1 MSYKAGT
8 VTTVANNATITG
20 TNTQWAN
27 TLYNVVKGQIIVIT
41 QGTNTDIYTIEEVKS
56 NTSILLSRPAVR
68 SATNATYEILTTL
81 NNSVSDDT
89 IKLGNEIVAMGD
101 FMRIMQAWT
110 TSSQNTIK
118 VTWGS
123 QEITIATVAGLQSQI
138 NEKMPLY
145 ISFIPDKTDI
155 LAYFA
160 SGKRVGFYRSGFDVT
175 NVPVRFTGSAR
186 YEWIPHGD
194 HTTPTGTL
202 HMYTANNGSFENSC
216 SSGVWSGW
224 EKEVFSPVTSNIS
237 FPASRS
243 GEAAINSQRWQLTSL
258 YNESLTELKTAFQG
272 GGSINDEYMVL
283 GLGSASSS
291 ALPNPCAIFG
301 TITASRG
308 APNAGNLPVMCDI
321 IYQDAYNSS
330 FCSIVTR
337 GARTT
342 AFRGIYRAWYKGN
355 QVVVVQLDSTNG
367 EYNGGATFTGNVIYK
382 APFDKIGSGG
392 MFTVV
397 RASELESLIEIGQTQ
412 LVAYKERNGSM
423 EIQESLRISNSPWPG
438 ITLTHSDLTSMRMEY
453 KPVSMLELSKRDEK
467 NERQKSIYIKLPTG
481 ASANLLSTDDIIPTR
496 GYLAHGGLIPSGRM
510 EARGD
515 RGGADVNFA
524 DDFPI
529 GVTAGITSLKDFS
542 LGSDGYSYGALATF
556 RGWNDATGAGA
567 CGQVLVTSVSI
578 AGRNGYKNA
587 DNKTQFNIPWVAWTD
602 KNTTKDAQGNLRA
615 ASPIVK
621 VFANKYETNDESEGV
636 VVKRLDKGV
645 YKIEGVL
652 GLNSDTSW
660 GGIHGGIVAPK
671 GINSA
676 ELVWVRYKVLSDGDI
691 ILKTHYRKL
700 PADTPPEI
708 VLDRLTT
715 YPEFMDE
722 NGNEIE
728 SYSPCD
734 IPNGHWVDVR
744 VQMPEQSIYNI
755 KMRATYLQMFYSELL
770 DYFNF
775 VLSNQ
780 TRALN

>member
-41 QGTNTDIYTIEEVKS
+41 QGTNTDIYTIEEIKS
-56 NTSILLSRPAVR
+56 NTSLVLSRPAVR
-68 SATNATYEILTTL
+68 AATNATYEILTTL

-110 TSSQNTIK
+110 TSSQNTVK

-145 ISFIPDKTDI
+145 IPFIPDNTDI

-160 SGKRVGFYRSGFDVT
+160 DGKRAGFYRSGVNVT
-175 NVPVRFTGSAR
+175 NVPVRFTSSAR

-194 HTTPTGTL
+194 HTASSGTL
-202 HMYTANNGSFENSC
+202 HMYTVNDGSFKNSC
-216 SSGVWSGW
+216 VSGVWSGW

-237 FPASRS
+237 FPDNIRGTAAVNSRFWK
-243 GEAAINSQRWQLTSL
+243 IDSL
-258 YNESLTELKTAFQG
+258 YNEPLIELRDAWQG
-272 GGSINDEYMVL
+272 QNGINNEYMIL
-283 GLGSASSS
+283 GWGSASSS
-291 ALPNPCAIFG
+291 ALADPCAIFG

-308 APNAGNLPVMCDI
+308 ANIEGNVPAVCDI
-321 IYQDAYNSS
+321 IYQDAYNDT
-330 FCSIVTR
+330 FCRIVTR
-337 GARTT
+337 GGRSS
-342 AFRGIYRAWYKGN
+342 AFQGIYRAWYKGN
-355 QVVVVQLDSTNG
+355 RVTVVKLDTSNG
-367 EYNGGATFTGNVIYK
+367 RYSGGATFTGNVIYK

-397 RASELESLIEIGQTQ
+397 RASELESLVEIGQSQ
-412 LVAYKERNGSM
+412 LAAYKERNGSM
-423 EIQESLRISNSPWPG
+423 EIQESLRIVNSPWPG
-438 ITLTHSDLTSMRMEY
+438 ITLVHNDLTSMRMEY

-467 NERQKSIYIKLPTG
+467 NERQKSVYIKLPTG
-481 ASANLLSTDDIIPTR
+481 ASANLLSTDDIISTK
-496 GYLAHGGLIPSGRM
+496 GYLAYGGLMPSGRM

-567 CGQVLVTSVSI
+567 CGQVLITPSSI
-578 AGRNGYKNA
+578 AGRNGYKNG
-587 DNKTQFNIPWVAWTD
+587 DNKTQFYNPWVAWTN

-652 GLNSDTSW
+652 GLNSDASW

-671 GINSA
+671 GINNA
-676 ELVWVRYKVLSDGDI
+676 ELVWVRYKILSDGDI
-691 ILKTHYRKL
+691 ILKTYYRKL

-708 VLDRLTT
+708 VLDRITT

-755 KMRATYLQMFYSELL
+755 RVRATYLQMFYSELL

-780 TRALN
+780 TKLLN